1 MLSAEP
7 KSEADNTY
15 LDLDYLGYHK
25 TKSNNCFMIHY
36 FEENQDKPSQGT
48 GIDIV
53 IGNHALRGQPTE

>member
-15 LDLDYLGYHK
+15 LDL
-25 TKSNNCFMIHY
+25 
-36 FEENQDKPSQGT
+36 ENQDKPSQGT